1 MANDD
6 KAIDPPFDRLAA
18 FADSLP
24 DLVTKIDRYS
34 PESFGNRLIQWKWDD
49 VILSLVR
56 DRGVWEVLVGLRV
69 GGGDLAEPDF
79 RVSFPAPYL
88 MLVIEQDVLG
98 SRPTDEAIVEYFITH
113 WQETRRYVVDN
124 SPFLVKRL
132 VDKAVARLCPWIV
145 TR

>member
-1 MANDD
+1 MAKDY
-6 KAIDPPFDRLAA
+6 KTIESPFDRLAA
-18 FADSLP
+18 FADGLP
-24 DLVTKIDRYS
+24 DLVTKIDLYS

-49 VILSLVR
+49 ITLGLGR
-56 DRGVWEVLVGLRV
+56 DRGIWEVSIGLRF
-69 GGGDLAEPDF
+69 GGCDLSEPDF

-88 MLVIEQDVLG
+88 LLVIEQDVLG
-98 SRPTDEAIVEYFITH
+98 SRPTDEAIVEYFTTH
-113 WQETRRYVVDN
+113 WQKARRYVVDN

>member
-56 DRGVWEVLVGLRV
+56 DRGVWEVLLGLRV

-79 RVSFPAPYL
+79 RVIFPAPYL

-98 SRPTDEAIVEYFITH
+98 SCPTDGTLVKYVETH
-113 WQETRRYVVDN
+113 WRQIRT
-124 SPFLVKRL
+124 FLVDGRPFVVKRQ
-132 VDKAVARLCPWIV
+132 VDQIAARLG
-145 TR
+145 